1 MIYDRREL
9 LILGEALMAHSGLSP
24 SDLGRAVAGHYKL
37 FVRLRDGLDARPPMN
52 AHQAVTVGDRLMR

>member
-1 MIYDRREL
+1 MSF

-37 FVRLRDGLDARPPMN
+37 FVRLRDGGSTPAR
-52 AHQAVTVGDRLMR
+52 L